1 MRTFGCN
8 KKNNGCKQRG
18 RFWGRDL
25 FYLISQRSTSSHACV
40 WGYLKDLTL
49 IVVTPLLRMWI
60 FSPCCSPRS
69 ACSAVKFNLPT
80 PLWSKWPSFRP
91 SWLILKCFL
100 YMPMLPT
107 RSAKE
112 PRQSYQRWT
121 NEIQPLIPTSSHR
134 VCHYNLDTITNGMMS
149 TKIAVRCGTYRTQ
162 PVVSPKLHTII
173 STASQC
179 WVTRALG
186 AADATGS
193 QWFQP
198 PCSAPGRSHW
208 ELVGI
213 HTGTLSV
220 LFKIV

>member
-1 MRTFGCN
+1 MRTFGWL
-8 KKNNGCKQRG
+8 KKKTVAANSEAV
-18 RFWGRDL
+18 FWGRDL
-25 FYLISQRSTSSHACV
+25 FYLISQRFTSSHACV

-49 IVVTPLLRMWI
+49 TVVTPLLRLWI

-121 NEIQPLIPTSSHR
+121 KKWNHWSQLVHR
-134 VCHYNLDTITNGMMS
+134 VCHYNLDTIW
-149 TKIAVRCGTYRTQ
+149 IQ
-162 PVVSPKLHTII
+162 SPMAWCQQRL
-173 STASQC
+173 
-179 WVTRALG
+179 L
-186 AADATGS
+186 
-193 QWFQP
+193 
-198 PCSAPGRSHW
+198 
-208 ELVGI
+208 
-213 HTGTLSV
+213 
-220 LFKIV
+220 